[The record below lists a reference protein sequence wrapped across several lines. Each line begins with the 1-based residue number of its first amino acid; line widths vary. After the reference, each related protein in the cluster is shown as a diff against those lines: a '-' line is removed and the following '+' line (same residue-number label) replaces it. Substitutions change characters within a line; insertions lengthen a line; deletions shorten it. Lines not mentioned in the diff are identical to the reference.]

1 MGVPARP
8 VSFPSDDLILEGL
21 LDLPAMT
28 PCPGIVVCHPHPL
41 YGGDMRNSVV
51 ATLCETA
58 VACGVAALRF
68 NFRGV
73 GGSEGSHSGGP
84 GERSDAAGALTYLR
98 GLPEIDAARVA
109 LAGYSFGA
117 LIALMAADAQLK
129 AVIAVSAPTA
139 DDWSSQVSVACPV
152 LFVSG
157 DRDEYCDPEA
167 LQHIA
172 SAIGPNA
179 DLVVMSG
186 ADHFWWGAE
195 KRLAQAV
202 SAFLR
207 EHLS

>member
-41 YGGDMRNSVV
+41 YGGDMHNDVV

-58 VACGVAALRF
+58 VACGVAALCF

-73 GGSEGSHSGGP
+73 GGSEGSHSRGP
-84 GERSDAAGALTYLR
+84 GERKDAAGALAYLR
-98 GLPEIDAARVA
+98 SLPEIDAARVA
-109 LAGYSFGA
+109 LAGFSFGA
-117 LIALMAADAQLK
+117 LIALMAADARLK

-139 DDWSSQVSVACPV
+139 DDWSSHVSVSCPV
-152 LFVSG
+152 LFVVG

-179 DLVVMSG
+179 DLVVMPG

-195 KRLAQAV
+195 KRLAEVVADC
-202 SAFLR
+202 LR
-207 EHLS
+207 EHLL